1 MRNGTLFCVAKVVIL
16 AFFIFTTK
24 PLEAAWHLDDMKY
37 TQGVNNVSFP
47 DNKAAVPPSR
57 PLVHEAASSVDDMK
71 STQGVNKVSFPD
83 NKAAVPLYKHLDE
96 AAASPVDDMTSTLG
110 VNKLANPEN
119 KGAVPPSSPN
129 PCSHIPKGDKGHCN
143 K

>member
-37 TQGVNNVSFP
+37 TQGVNN
-47 DNKAAVPPSR
+47 
-57 PLVHEAASSVDDMK
+57 
-71 STQGVNKVSFPD
+71 VSFPD